1 MSVNPVANFIL
12 ITCDEQITSV
22 QREKINIADDK
33 EYEWQQAL
41 EEELDNYFDGITD
54 AQAGALLRCF
64 DLNEAQTLYDESE
77 EASIFGAGV
86 YDLLRVIIVKDIPDF
101 IILTT
106 AKELERKEE
115 KASCECEC
123 ICEWDSDTECQCECT
138 CEESD

>member
-1 MSVNPVANFIL
+1 MPVNPVANFIL
-12 ITCDEQITSV
+12 IACDEKITSV

-33 EYEWQQAL
+33 EYEWEQAL
-41 EEELDNYFDGITD
+41 EEELESYFDKMTD
-54 AQAGALLRCF
+54 KQANALLKCF

-77 EASIFGAGV
+77 EAGIFNAGV

-101 IILTT
+101 IVIMT
-106 AKELERKEE
+106 AKELQRKEE

-123 ICEWDSDTECQCECT
+123 DCEWDCETECTCECT